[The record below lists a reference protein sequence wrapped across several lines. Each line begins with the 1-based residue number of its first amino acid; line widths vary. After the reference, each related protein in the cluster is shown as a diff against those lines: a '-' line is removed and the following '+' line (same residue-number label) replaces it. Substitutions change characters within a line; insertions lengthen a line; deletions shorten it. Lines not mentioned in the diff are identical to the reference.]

1 MEKIDKGNMYQAIW
15 DFSDNIIDAI
25 KLGER
30 IKLNN
35 KYKDIN
41 KIIIAGMG
49 GSAIG
54 GDVVYALLNEEI
66 EVPFFII
73 RGYNIPSWVDN
84 STLVICS
91 SYSGNTEETIAVLEQ
106 VKTKDAQVCSI
117 TTGGEIKTLCSKHNY
132 DSVIIP
138 SGLQPRAALA
148 FSFIPLLY
156 ILLKLKI
163 IKSDIKSW
171 LIASSELIA
180 SHRKDFIKKDNN
192 NPIWGLAKK
201 IYNKIPIIY
210 ADSQRLETVAVRLKG
225 QICENSKILAYH
237 NIFPELNHN
246 EIVGWEN
253 NKEFFSNYFV
263 IWLYDKKINDR
274 NKARQKIMI
283 EMLDELGVEQQVIQ
297 VAGRSFKERF
307 LLLIHY
313 GDWLSYWCA
322 ILHKTDPSPV
332 KNINMLKNKLL
343 EI

>member
-25 KLGER
+25 ELGEK
-30 IKLNN
+30 IELNN

-54 GDVVYALLNEEI
+54 GDVVYTLLNEEI
-66 EVPFFII
+66 EIPFFII
-73 RGYNIPSWVDN
+73 RGYNIPAWVDN

-91 SYSGNTEETIAVLEQ
+91 SYSGNTEETIAILEK
-106 VKTKDAQVCSI
+106 VKTRGAQVCSI
-117 TTGGEIKTLCSKHNY
+117 TTGGAIENLCSKYNY

-138 SGLQPRAALA
+138 KGLQPRAALA

-156 ILLKLKI
+156 VLLKLKI
-163 IKSDIKSW
+163 IKTDIKSW
-171 LIASSELIA
+171 LISSSELIR

-192 NPIWGLAKK
+192 NPIWDLAKK

-253 NKEFFSNYFV
+253 NKEFFSNYFI
-263 IWLYDKKINDR
+263 IWLYDKKMNAR

-283 EMLDELGVEQQVIQ
+283 EMLDELGVKQEVIK
-297 VAGRSFKERF
+297 VAGKSFKERF

-332 KNINMLKNKLL
+332 KNINMLKNKLSK
-343 EI
+343 I